1 MQIGAFIASL
11 AMLVIC
17 LLGGCEGV
25 ITSDTPLLVSENA
38 SFPLPSGAEITG
50 QTLGDNNVWER
61 DERKAHI
68 FLVDRSYRLSTPD
81 QPAPSPD
88 RFLFKQIGDG
98 QYVVQASNDSE
109 WAYALLVR
117 ADMYYL
123 FTFNRSDQNCLRLSA
138 DERDRLHATVR
149 NDRCYVASLPDLV
162 GLLRY
167 LRDRFPH
174 PTSAFVV
181 GQVAR

>member
-1 MQIGAFIASL
+1 
-11 AMLVIC
+11 MLVLC

-25 ITSDTPLLVSENA
+25 ITSDTPLLVPENA
-38 SFPLPSGAEITG
+38 SFRLPSGAQITG
-50 QTLGDNNVWER
+50 QTLDDNNVWAR
-61 DERKAHI
+61 DERKARI
-68 FLVDRSYRLSTPD
+68 FLVDGSYRLRTPD

-88 RFLFKQIGDG
+88 RFLFRQIADG

-117 ADMYYL
+117 ADLYYL
-123 FTFNRSDQNCLRLSA
+123 FTFNRSDQNCPKLSV
-138 DERDRLHATVR
+138 DERDRLHAIVR
-149 NDRCYVASLPDLV
+149 NDRCYVASLRDLV

-167 LRDRFPH
+167 LRDRFPN

-181 GQVAR
+181 GQIAR